1 MGFRSCVYPSK
12 IIGKIL
18 CVRFNL
24 LFYLFIY
31 FRSRMHFPLPL
42 LPHTVCVR
50 FIIFI
55 KLWIK
60 EVKHQ
65 CKSNTAISQAFPLSI
80 STWQYR
86 QELADILPSFTFVS
100 SFAGPNP
107 SPPPSTSVQA
117 TFTSTANWE
126 ESPNR
131 LPWCTRLL
139 PSAPHRE
146 PARLSRSL
154 IWSFLMLLRKT
165 LQWLPTAPSV
175 IASRA
180 YSREH
185 LRPQCVTL
193 STLLFA

>member
-131 LPWCTRLL
+131 LASHGVPASCHLL
-139 PSAPHRE
+139 PTESQLVSPDL
-146 PARLSRSL
+146 LSDHF
-154 IWSFLMLLRKT
+154 WCFCAKPFNDFPQLR
-165 LQWLPTAPSV
+165 V
-175 IASRA
+175 
-180 YSREH
+180 
-185 LRPQCVTL
+185 
-193 STLLFA
+193 